1 MVRAGL
7 TTDRVVE
14 AAADLADSIGL
25 DKVTVSAL
33 ARGFGVKDAS
43 LYSHV
48 RSVQD
53 LRTRVALLAAG
64 EFADRLGTAIAGRA
78 GKDALIAFAD
88 AYRAFALERP
98 GRYAATQIRLDP
110 AVVARSTAYHRTIE
124 IIYAMLRAYDL
135 TEPDF
140 TDAVRLLRSTFHGY
154 SALEANGGFGAPAT
168 CRRPGSSASRRC
180 TPCWSVGRP
189 HSGAG
194 RGERMTSGPRP
205 APAVRKRPGRSTA
218 R

>member
-14 AAADLADSIGL
+14 AAADLADAIGL

-53 LRTRVALLAAG
+53 LRARVALLAAG
-64 EFADRLGTAIAGRA
+64 SSPTDSEGLSPDGPGRTRSSRSQTPTASLRWNGRA
-78 GKDALIAFAD
+78 DT
-88 AYRAFALERP
+88 RRP
-98 GRYAATQIRLDP
+98 RSRLDP
-110 AVVARSTAYHRTIE
+110 AVVAESTAYHRTVE

-154 SALEANGGFGAPAT
+154 SALEANGGFGAPRDVQASWQQ
-168 CRRPGSSASRRC
+168 CVEALHVVLERWPSAQ
-180 TPCWSVGRP
+180 
-189 HSGAG
+189 
-194 RGERMTSGPRP
+194 RGGEGQSDG
-205 APAVRKRPGRSTA
+205 
-218 R
+218 